1 MSRRRRSSTSSWLC
15 RSSAESRR
23 PGSSTSVGSASRRPL
38 EGCLSASA
46 PSSSGSSTGKRPPVF
61 VITGTSGEGKST
73 LARLLLER
81 VPELELAISATTREM
96 RPGEED
102 RRDYYFWTDEQFD
115 SELAEDG
122 FLEYVRLPWGEG
134 RRSGTLWSEID
145 RITGEGR
152 PVLLE
157 LETNGALAVRDRI
170 PGSVTIFITA
180 PDRDELERRLRARGT
195 ESEAEIEERLTE
207 ALAQR
212 KLAGEFTYTVVNDE
226 LDRAIDE
233 LEAIVRKELA
243 ATGSISGP

>member
-1 MSRRRRSSTSSWLC
+1 M
-15 RSSAESRR
+15 
-23 PGSSTSVGSASRRPL
+23 

-81 VPELELAISATTREM
+81 VPELALAVSATTRER

-102 RRDYYFWTDEQFD
+102 GREYHFISRGEFDRRLAADE
-115 SELAEDG
+115 
-122 FLEYVRLPWGEG
+122 FLEWVEWPWGEHK
-134 RRSGTLWSEID
+134 RAGTLWSEIE
-145 RITGEGR
+145 RITGSGR

-157 LETNGALAVRDRI
+157 LETGGALAVRDRI

-180 PDRDELERRLRARGT
+180 PNREELERRLRARGT
-195 ESEAEIEERLTE
+195 ESEGEIGERLAQ
-207 ALAQR
+207 ALEQS
-212 KLAGEFTYTVVNDE
+212 KLADEFSYTVVNDD

-233 LEAIVRKELA
+233 LEGIVRSELA
-243 ATGSISGP
+243 TARA

>member
-1 MSRRRRSSTSSWLC
+1 
-15 RSSAESRR
+15 
-23 PGSSTSVGSASRRPL
+23 L

-96 RPGEED
+96 RPGEQNG
-102 RRDYYFWTDEQFD
+102 RDYWFIDDEDFD
-115 SELAEDG
+115 RKLADDA

-134 RRSGTLWSEID
+134 RRSGTLWSEIE
-145 RITGEGR
+145 RITGDGR

-157 LETNGALAVRDRI
+157 LETGGALAVRDRI

-180 PDRDELERRLRARGT
+180 PNRDELERRLRARGT
-195 ESEAEIEERLTE
+195 ESEGEIEERL
-207 ALAQR
+207 AQAFEQS
-212 KLAGEFTYTVVNDE
+212 KLSGEFSYTIVNDD
-226 LDRAIDE
+226 LNRAITE
-233 LEAIVRKELA
+233 LEGIVRKELA
-243 ATGSISGP
+243 RARA

>member
-1 MSRRRRSSTSSWLC
+1 M
-15 RSSAESRR
+15 
-23 PGSSTSVGSASRRPL
+23 

-81 VPELELAISATTREM
+81 VPELALAVSATTRER

-102 RRDYYFWTDEQFD
+102 GREYHFISREEFDRRLGADE
-115 SELAEDG
+115 
-122 FLEYVRLPWGEG
+122 FLEWVEWPWGEHK
-134 RRSGTLWSEID
+134 RAGTLWSEIE
-145 RITGEGR
+145 RITGSGR

-157 LETNGALAVRDRI
+157 LETGGALAVRDRI

-180 PDRDELERRLRARGT
+180 PNREELERRLRARGT
-195 ESEAEIEERLTE
+195 ESEGEIGERLAQ
-207 ALAQR
+207 ALEQS
-212 KLAGEFTYTVVNDE
+212 KLADEFSYTVVNDD

-233 LEAIVRKELA
+233 LEGIVRRELV
-243 ATGSISGP
+243 ATRA